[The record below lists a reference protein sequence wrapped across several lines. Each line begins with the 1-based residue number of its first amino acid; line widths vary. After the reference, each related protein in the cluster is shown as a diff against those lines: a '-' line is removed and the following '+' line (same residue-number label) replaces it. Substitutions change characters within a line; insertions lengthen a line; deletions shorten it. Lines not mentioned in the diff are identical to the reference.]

1 VLGYFEAAK
10 MGGYIVSLRNCY
22 KVLWRDGLIYT
33 VLYWLAVPTLLFA
46 EYLLKCGGEPF
57 SPAERVRAE
66 RAYLLNDLPTDAPP
80 YEEYLLIQKYIHE
93 RYTPAEC
100 VEVRDALY
108 A

>member
-1 VLGYFEAAK
+1 MLGYVEAAK
-10 MGGYIVSLRNCY
+10 VGGCTVSLKPCY
-22 KVLWRDGLIYT
+22 DVFWRDGLHYA
-33 VLYWLAVPTLLFA
+33 VLYWLAVPTLIVIDFLGA
-46 EYLLKCGGEPF
+46 GREPF
-57 SPAERVRAE
+57 NPAECVRAD

-93 RYTPAEC
+93 RNVSAEC